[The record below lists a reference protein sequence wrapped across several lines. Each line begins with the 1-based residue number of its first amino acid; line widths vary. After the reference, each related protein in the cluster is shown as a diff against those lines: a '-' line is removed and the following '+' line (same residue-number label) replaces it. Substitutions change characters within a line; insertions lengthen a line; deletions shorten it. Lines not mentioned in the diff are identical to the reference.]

1 MMLNRDNLLQRAEL
15 LRVQKRYKEAEQ
27 QIGVVLQ
34 NNPEDV
40 DALMILGHCKLD
52 TKQTDEAITILKQ
65 TLQYEA
71 HNDYVFYLIA
81 FAYYQNNHN
90 LFALHFLDK
99 ALAIFPYN
107 AGYFALKAHILLEEK
122 DYQIALEAANN
133 GLAVDAE
140 NVGCLNARSTA
151 LFRLN
156 RKEEAYETINEA
168 LELDPEDYRTHANY
182 GWHYLEKGKYKKA
195 THHFRE
201 ALRLNP
207 NYVYAKK
214 GYKAALKSRMPFYR
228 WMLQYS
234 LWISRQQRGVRI
246 GLPLGLWLL
255 VNLLNYVKTN
265 AFLTQFATVLLIFY
279 VLFFVMTWL
288 SSAFANLYLLFTKHG
303 KYVLD
308 DSERYSAISV
318 GITTAIAIAL
328 VILGFMVNEGFFILA
343 ALVASFALP
352 INELVFPIKLFKG
365 NGRLVTAHIML
376 ILGLAALITVFLSSQ
391 IGTFFG
397 IVYFIFLVGF
407 TWSSSAR
414 ILK

>member
-1 MMLNRDNLLQRAEL
+1 MLNRDNFLQRAEL
-15 LRVQKRYKEAEQ
+15 LRMQKRYKEAEQ

-34 NNPEDV
+34 NDPEDV
-40 DALMILGHCKLD
+40 EALVLLGHCKID

-71 HNDYVFYLIA
+71 HNDYVFYLLS
-81 FAYYQNNHN
+81 FAYYQKDDSKQ
-90 LFALHFLDK
+90 ALEFLDK
-99 ALAIFPYN
+99 ALSIFPYN
-107 AGYFALKAHILLEEK
+107 AGYFALQAHILLEQKAYE
-122 DYQIALEAANN
+122 QALNAANN

-168 LELDPEDYRTHANY
+168 LELDPEDYSTHANY
-182 GWHYLEKGKYKKA
+182 GWHYLEKGKYKEA
-195 THHFRE
+195 TNHFRE

-207 NYVYAKK
+207 NYAYAKQ

-255 VNLLNYVKTN
+255 VNLLNNVKTN
-265 AFLTQFATVLLIFY
+265 AFLTQLATVLLILY

-308 DSERYSAISV
+308 DNERYSAIGV
-318 GITTAIAIAL
+318 GITTAIALAL
-328 VILGFMVNEGFFILA
+328 VVPGFMINDGFFILA

-352 INELVFPIKLFKG
+352 MNELEFPIKLFKG
-365 NGRLVTAHIML
+365 GGRLVTAHIML
-376 ILGLAALITVFLSSQ
+376 LLGLAALITVFFNSQ
-391 IGTFFG
+391 VGTFFG
-397 IVYFIFLVGF
+397 IIYFIFLVGF
-407 TWSSSAR
+407 TWASSAR
-414 ILK
+414 IFK

>member
-1 MMLNRDNLLQRAEL
+1 MLNRDNFLQRAEL
-15 LRVQKRYKEAEQ
+15 LRIQKRYKEAEQ

-40 DALMILGHCKLD
+40 DALVILGHCKLD

-90 LFALHFLDK
+90 LFALQFLDK

-182 GWHYLEKGKYKKA
+182 GWHYLEKGKYKTA

-207 NYVYAKK
+207 NYAYAKQ

-255 VNLLNYVKTN
+255 VNLLNNVKTN
-265 AFLTQFATVLLIFY
+265 AFLTQLATVLLIFY

-303 KYVLD
+303 RYVLD
-308 DSERYSAISV
+308 NNERYSAIGV

-328 VILGFMVNEGFFILA
+328 VIPGFMVNEGFFILA

-376 ILGLAALITVFLSSQ
+376 LLGLAALITVFFNSQ
-391 IGTFFG
+391 VGTFFG